1 MMKKNPM
8 KNKTSNRC
16 KTKDC
21 NNIVIEGKYCMYC
34 DRKRKEARAGIM
46 DGAGKAVFM
55 AGNMFL
61 LKTTPISKAPKMAAG
76 AVKVAKTILKK

>member
-1 MMKKNPM
+1 MKKKNPM
-8 KNKTSNRC
+8 KKKTSNRC

-34 DRKRKEARAGIM
+34 DRKRKEARTGIM

-61 LKTTPISKAPKMAAG
+61 LKPSISKAPKMAAG

>member
-8 KNKTSNRC
+8 KKKTSNRC

-55 AGNMFL
+55 RKEGIRRTSVCLFL
-61 LKTTPISKAPKMAAG
+61 TL
-76 AVKVAKTILKK
+76 